1 MRVEAVPTHVE
12 IPTGS
17 RLISNYAACFPVAAT
32 KHGYPLS
39 SHVLAQTYRGSEPKG
54 DSFDLLQ
61 KLDNLTSMTD
71 AMPSMNALRAFDAV
85 AQTKSYK
92 KAAEKLRVTPAAVK
106 QLVAKLEA
114 HLGVTLIERDGQGLS
129 LTSAGEAGAG
139 RLSDGFAAL
148 QQAVGLMVPT
158 TQTETRL
165 VISAEPF
172 FAQSWL
178 VPRLQRFRDA
188 NPGIDVLI
196 DSSLEIKDL
205 SRDGI
210 DGAVRYG
217 VAVQDPER
225 TTRLFGDAVMPLC
238 SPQLLPRGP
247 GDHQSAL
254 MQQTFLHWDLRP
266 APWAKETARWFDF
279 AYFWSRAGL
288 GRFEAY
294 NNVHFSDYNLA
305 LQAALAGQGV
315 VLGSL
320 PILHGLVEQGML
332 VPALPVHLETD
343 IGYDFVMSP
352 SRLRRDMAERFR
364 TWLLEE
370 AGTLDVQMPQ
380 AK

>member
-1 MRVEAVPTHVE
+1 
-12 IPTGS
+12 
-17 RLISNYAACFPVAAT
+17 
-32 KHGYPLS
+32 
-39 SHVLAQTYRGSEPKG
+39 
-54 DSFDLLQ
+54 
-61 KLDNLTSMTD
+61 
-71 AMPSMNALRAFDAV
+71 MPSLNALRAFDAV

-92 KAAEKLRVTPAAVK
+92 EAAENLRVTPAAVK

-238 SPQLLPRGP
+238 SPQLLPP
-247 GDHQSAL
+247 
-254 MQQTFLHWDLRP
+254 RP
-266 APWAKETARWFDF
+266 WRSSICADAAD
-279 AYFWSRAGL
+279 
-288 GRFEAY
+288 
-294 NNVHFSDYNLA
+294 VLA
-305 LQAALAGQGV
+305 LGSSPGAVGEGNRTLV
-315 VLGSL
+315 RFCVL
-320 PILHGLVEQGML
+320 LVKGWFGA
-332 VPALPVHLETD
+332 V
-343 IGYDFVMSP
+343 
-352 SRLRRDMAERFR
+352 
-364 TWLLEE
+364 
-370 AGTLDVQMPQ
+370 
-380 AK
+380 